1 MMANQNLFFENVHK
15 KIPAHTHQ
23 LTNSSSDV
31 LITHPSVD
39 GSHVDELQMFFADE
53 YDDVLAM
60 ACAVAEAEHDSTPA
74 PTPPTQ
80 IPRSTTRTEQSL
92 RRGIFRRISPK
103 YINSKVRKLDLKNG
117 KPLPHRIMQLRRDLY

>member
-1 MMANQNLFFENVHK
+1 MMLNQNLFFENVHK

-39 GSHVDELQMFFADE
+39 GCNINELQMFFADE

-60 ACAVAEAEHDSTPA
+60 GCAMAEAEHDSTPA